1 MKRACSIV
9 GWTLVG
15 LVLCYALNELLLD
28 LLLSALGIT
37 KPPDGMLNA
46 FPHAVGLVLRTL
58 AILADLLVAIWVIVL
73 GSKGKLPGTRVPKS
87 KPARNLSDPYA
98 SNFR

>member
-15 LVLCYALNELLLD
+15 LFLCYALNELLLD
-28 LLLSALGIT
+28 LLLSALRIT

-46 FPHAVGLVLRTL
+46 FPDAVGLFLRTL
-58 AILADLLVAIWVIVL
+58 AILAEIVVATWVIVL

-87 KPARNLSDPYA
+87 RTARDRP
-98 SNFR
+98 